1 MPLDFYIVRPYS
13 LSMTIKEITM
23 KQARENI
30 KFEAAKK
37 IRQLLDDAKKEYGPG
52 WTDDDIESQ
61 IIELVTGE

>member
-1 MPLDFYIVRPYS
+1 
-13 LSMTIKEITM
+13 MTIKEITM